1 MSSEHSPTP
10 EETHFGFQT
19 MSAAE
24 KTRRV
29 GQVFE
34 SVAQRYDLMNDLMSL
49 GLHRLWKQQALRL
62 AGLRPGH
69 RVLDLAAGSGDLT
82 MAIAR
87 QVGASGFVMACD
99 INPAMLTLG
108 RDRLIDAGVVA
119 NVGYAI
125 ADAERLPFPEQSF
138 ERVTIG
144 FGLRNFTHQ
153 QRALEA
159 IRRVLHPAGRVVIL
173 EFSSLY
179 VRPLRPLYDLYSL
192 RFLPLLGRF
201 VARDQDSYRYLAESI
216 RRHPD
221 QQALKTMLEAAGFED
236 CDYVNLCGGLVA
248 VHRGH
253 VY

>member
-1 MSSEHSPTP
+1 MSSEHPSSP

-19 MSAAE
+19 VSTTE

-49 GLHRLWKQQALRL
+49 GLHRVWKQQALRL
-62 AGLRPGH
+62 AGLRRGH

-82 MAIAR
+82 KAIAR
-87 QVGASGFVMACD
+87 EVGESGFVVACD

-108 RDRLIDAGVVA
+108 RDRLIDAGVVK

-144 FGLRNFTHQ
+144 FGLRNFTHK

-159 IRRVLHPAGRVVIL
+159 IHRVLQPAGRVVIL

-179 VRPLRPLYDLYSL
+179 LRPLQPLYDLYSL
-192 RFLPLLGRF
+192 RFLPLLGQLI
-201 VARDQDSYRYLAESI
+201 ARDSDSYRYLAESI

-221 QQALKTMLEAAGFED
+221 QEALKAMLEAAGFED

>member
-1 MSSEHSPTP
+1 MSSEHPSSP
-10 EETHFGFQT
+10 ENTHFGFQT
-19 MSAAE
+19 VSTTE
-24 KTRRV
+24 KAHRV

-34 SVAQRYDLMNDLMSL
+34 SVAHRYDLMNDLMSL
-49 GLHRLWKQQALRL
+49 GLHRVWKQQALRL
-62 AGLRPGH
+62 AGLRRGH

-82 MAIAR
+82 KAIAR
-87 QVGASGFVMACD
+87 DVGESGFVVACD

-108 RDRLIDAGVVA
+108 RDRLIDDGVVN

-125 ADAERLPFPEQSF
+125 ADAERLPFPERSF

-144 FGLRNFTHQ
+144 FGLRNFTHK

-159 IRRVLHPAGRVVIL
+159 IYRVLQPAGRVVIL

-192 RFLPLLGRF
+192 RFLPLLGRL
-201 VARDQDSYRYLAESI
+201 VARDADSYRYLAESI

-221 QQALKTMLEAAGFED
+221 QEALKTMLEAAGFED